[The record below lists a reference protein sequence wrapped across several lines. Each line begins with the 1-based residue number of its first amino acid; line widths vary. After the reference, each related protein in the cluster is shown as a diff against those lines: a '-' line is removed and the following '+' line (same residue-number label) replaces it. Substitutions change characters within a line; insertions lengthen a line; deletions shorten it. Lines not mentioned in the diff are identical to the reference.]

1 MHDRPLVVPYSVQE
15 TLPKPE
21 RVEGQP
27 EKTLLQVQVPPL
39 SPSSSDLTPKEN
51 PVSSSE
57 EDCAHSYIEEIHLE
71 DDKSIENKNKRLFR
85 RFVCL
90 LLYSTLLF
98 IKV

>member
-1 MHDRPLVVPYSVQE
+1 MHDRPLVVPYSIQE

-27 EKTLLQVQVPPL
+27 EKILLQVQVPL